1 MLRGSGEGRGAG
13 RVEYPILRRDA
24 MDPQIELIKEGFD
37 FPEGPAF
44 DADGTLYITQCG
56 NGWITR
62 IAGGESDDYVNSGS
76 TPNGLAFDEDNT
88 LWIAEAGTNQ
98 LLSYDGDELTE
109 IACEW
114 DGEPLQK
121 PNDLVFH
128 PDGSIFMTGP
138 GGSTE
143 DTPVGKVYHV
153 TRDGV
158 LRVVADGLA
167 FPNGL
172 ALTEDA
178 AQLYVVETH
187 RHQVVVYDVQD
198 DRSLDGPELFAEMPG
213 GVGGDGMALDV
224 DGNLYVAHF
233 GMGEVA
239 VFDPEG
245 TRMDTL
251 PAGGEKPTNVA
262 FGDDDM
268 RGLYVTEVETGAVYR
283 LEPGAEGLMLHRDPR

>member
-1 MLRGSGEGRGAG
+1 MNPE
-13 RVEYPILRRDA
+13 
-24 MDPQIELIKEGFD
+24 IELIAEGFD

-56 NGWITR
+56 SGWITR
-62 IAGGESDDYVNSGS
+62 IAGGETQDYVHSGS
-76 TPNGLAFDEDNT
+76 TPNGAAFDETNV

-98 LLSYDGDELTE
+98 LLRYDGEELTE
-109 IACEW
+109 IAAEW

-128 PDGSIFMTGP
+128 PDGTIFMTGP
-138 GGSTE
+138 GGSSAE
-143 DTPVGKVYHV
+143 KPIGKVYHV
-153 TRDGV
+153 TRQGD

-178 AQLYVVETH
+178 SRLYVVETS
-187 RHQVVVYDVQD
+187 RNLVLVYDVRD
-198 DRSLDGPELFAEMPG
+198 DGSLDGPEQFAEMPG

-233 GMGEVA
+233 GMGEIA
-239 VFDPEG
+239 VFGPEG
-245 TRMDTL
+245 GRVDTL

-268 RGLYVTEVETGAVYR
+268 RGLYVTEVETGSVYR
-283 LEPGAEGLMLHRDPR
+283 LEPGVEGLLLHCDPRA

>member
-1 MLRGSGEGRGAG
+1 MN
-13 RVEYPILRRDA
+13 
-24 MDPQIELIKEGFD
+24 PQIELIAEGFD

-44 DADGTLYITQCG
+44 DAEGTLFITQCG
-56 NGWITR
+56 SGWISR
-62 IAGGESDDYVNSGS
+62 IAGGESGDYVHTGS
-76 TPNGLAFDEDNT
+76 TPNGAAFDADNV

-98 LLSYDGDELTE
+98 LLRYDGEELVE
-109 IACEW
+109 IAAEW
-114 DGEPLQK
+114 QGEPLQK

-138 GGSTE
+138 GGSNE
-143 DTPVGKVYHV
+143 ETPIGVVYHI
-153 TRDGV
+153 TPDGD

-178 AQLYVVETH
+178 SRLYVVETL
-187 RHQVVVYDVQD
+187 RQQVVVYDVGD
-198 DRSLDGPELFAEMPG
+198 EGALDGPEEFAKTPG

-224 DGNLYVAHF
+224 DGNIYVAHF
-233 GMGEVA
+233 GTGEIA
-239 VFDPEG
+239 VFDDGGRRIE
-245 TRMDTL
+245 TL

-262 FGDDDM
+262 FGDEDM

-283 LEPGAEGLMLHRDPR
+283 LEPGAEGLRPFCDPRG

>member
-1 MLRGSGEGRGAG
+1 MNR
-13 RVEYPILRRDA
+13 
-24 MDPQIELIKEGFD
+24 QIELVADGFD

-56 NGWITR
+56 NGWISR
-62 IAGGESDDYVNSGS
+62 IAGGESADYVHSGS
-76 TPNGLAFDEDNT
+76 TPNGLAFDESGG

-98 LLSYDGDELTE
+98 LLRYDGEELTE
-109 IACEW
+109 IAAEW
-114 DGEPLQK
+114 GGKPLWK

-128 PDGSIFMTGP
+128 PDGTLFMTGP
-138 GGSTE
+138 GGSNAE
-143 DTPVGKVYHV
+143 TPVGVVYHV
-153 TRDGV
+153 TREGD

-178 AQLYVVETH
+178 SRLYVVETH
-187 RHQVVVYDVQD
+187 RHQIIVYDVGEGGA
-198 DRSLDGPELFAEMPG
+198 LDGGEQFAEMPG

-239 VFDPEG
+239 VFSADG
-245 TRMDTL
+245 GRIGTL

-262 FGDDDM
+262 FGGNDM

-283 LEPGAEGLMLHRDPR
+283 LEPGVEGLRPFCDPRG

>member
-1 MLRGSGEGRGAG
+1 MTSE
-13 RVEYPILRRDA
+13 
-24 MDPQIELIKEGFD
+24 IELIAEGFD

-44 DADGTLYITQCG
+44 DAAGTLFITQCN
-56 NGWITR
+56 NGWISR
-62 IAGGESDDYVNSGS
+62 IAGGETDDYVNSGS
-76 TPNGLAFDEDNT
+76 TPNGLAFDEDDV

-98 LLSYDGDELTE
+98 LLRYDGEDLTE
-109 IACEW
+109 VAAEW
-114 DGEPLQK
+114 DGEPLQR

-143 DTPVGKVYHV
+143 DNPIGKVYHI
-153 TRDGV
+153 TPQGD
-158 LRVVADGLA
+158 LSVVADGLA

-178 AQLYVVETH
+178 SRLYVVETH
-187 RHQVVVYDVQD
+187 RHRVIIYGVGD
-198 DRSLDGPELFAEMPG
+198 DGSLDGPEEFARMPG

-233 GMGEVA
+233 GNGEIA

-245 TRMDTL
+245 ARIDTL

-268 RGLYVTEVETGAVYR
+268 RGLYVTEVETGSVYR
-283 LEPGAEGLMLHRDPR
+283 LEPGTEGLKPHRDPR

>member
-1 MLRGSGEGRGAG
+1 MRSG
-13 RVEYPILRRDA
+13 
-24 MDPQIELIKEGFD
+24 IELVAEGFE

-44 DADGTLYITQCG
+44 DAHGTLYITQCA
-56 NGWITR
+56 NGWISR
-62 IAGGESDDYVNSGS
+62 IAGGETGDYVNSGGK
-76 TPNGLAFDEDNT
+76 PNGLAFDENV

-98 LLSYDGDELTE
+98 LLRYDGEELIE
-109 IACEW
+109 IASEW
-114 DGEPLQK
+114 HGEPLQK

-143 DTPVGKVYHV
+143 DTPIGKVYHV
-153 TRDGV
+153 TPDGE
-158 LRVVADGLA
+158 LTVVADGLA

-178 AQLYVVETH
+178 SQLYVVETH
-187 RHQVVVYDVQD
+187 RQQIVIYDVD
-198 DRSLDGPELFAEMPG
+198 DDGSLDGPDEFAQTPG

-224 DGNLYVAHF
+224 DGNLYLAHF
-233 GMGEVA
+233 GMGEIV
-239 VFDPEG
+239 VFDVEG
-245 TRMDTL
+245 SRIDTL

-283 LEPGAEGLMLHRDPR
+283 LEPGPEGLRPFRDPRG

>member
-1 MLRGSGEGRGAG
+1 
-13 RVEYPILRRDA
+13 
-24 MDPQIELIKEGFD
+24 MDKEIGLWAEGFH

-44 DADGTLYITQCG
+44 DAEGTLYVTNCD
-56 NGWITR
+56 NGWISR
-62 IAGGESDDYVNSGS
+62 IAGVEVQDEYVHSGS
-76 TPNGLAFDEDNT
+76 TPNGLAFDEDDV

-98 LLSYDGDELTE
+98 LLRYDGEDLTE
-109 IACEW
+109 VAAEW
-114 DGEPLQK
+114 DGEPLQR

-143 DTPVGKVYHV
+143 DNPIGKVYHI
-153 TRDGV
+153 TAEGD
-158 LRVVADGLA
+158 LSVVADGLA

-178 AQLYVVETH
+178 SQLYVVETH
-187 RHQVVVYDVQD
+187 RHRVIIYEVGD
-198 DRSLDGPELFAEMPG
+198 DGSLDGPEEFAQMPG

-233 GMGEVA
+233 GKGEIA
-239 VFDPEG
+239 VFDVEG
-245 TRMDTL
+245 ARLDTL

-268 RGLYVTEVETGAVYR
+268 RGLYVTEVTTGCVYR
-283 LEPGAEGLMLHRDPR
+283 LEPGVEGLKPHRDPR

>member
-1 MLRGSGEGRGAG
+1 MNAE
-13 RVEYPILRRDA
+13 
-24 MDPQIELIKEGFD
+24 IELIAEGFD

-44 DADGTLYITQCG
+44 DAEGTLYITQCG
-56 NGWITR
+56 SGWISR
-62 IAGGESDDYVNSGS
+62 IAAGETDDYVHSGS
-76 TPNGLAFDEDNT
+76 TPNGAAFDEHNV

-98 LLSYDGDELTE
+98 LLRYDGEELSE
-109 IACEW
+109 VAAKW
-114 DGEPLQK
+114 DGQPLQK

-128 PDGSIFMTGP
+128 PDGTIYMTGP
-138 GGSTE
+138 GGSNAE
-143 DTPVGKVYHV
+143 TPIGKVYHV
-153 TRDGV
+153 TREGE
-158 LRVVADGLA
+158 LTVVADRLA

-178 AQLYVVETH
+178 SKLYVVETS
-187 RHQVVVYDVQD
+187 RQQVIVYDVGD

-233 GMGEVA
+233 GMGEIA
-239 VFDPEG
+239 VFDQDG
-245 TRMDTL
+245 ARIGTL

-262 FGDDDM
+262 FGGDDM

-283 LEPGAEGLMLHRDPR
+283 LEPGPVGLKPHCDPR